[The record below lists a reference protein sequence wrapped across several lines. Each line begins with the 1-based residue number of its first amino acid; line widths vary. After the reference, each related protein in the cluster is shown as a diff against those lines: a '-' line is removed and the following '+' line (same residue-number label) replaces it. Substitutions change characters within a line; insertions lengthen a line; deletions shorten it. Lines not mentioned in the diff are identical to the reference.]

1 MLTQMDYP
9 DYHWTKQE
17 PKEGRPSLDCS
28 TFPRLRVFLSQ
39 LRPATRTDVL
49 LSKVLKYTKR
59 CWPDEVND
67 ALRPF
72 WTRRSELTVEDD
84 CLLWGSRAVIPL
96 KLRSKLIDELHR
108 DHPGMSRMKSVAR
121 SYMWWPGLDK
131 QIEQRVRGCVS
142 CQAVKNAPP
151 AAALQPWTWPS
162 QPWKRVHLDFAGPF
176 EGSMFLVA
184 VDACSKW
191 PEIHPMSSTTVTKTI
206 EVLRKMFSA
215 YGLPDQIVTD
225 NGPQFTSEDFA
236 TFMKD

>member
-1 MLTQMDYP
+1 M
-9 DYHWTKQE
+9 
-17 PKEGRPSLDCS
+17 
-28 TFPRLRVFLSQ
+28 
-39 LRPATRTDVL
+39 
-49 LSKVLKYTKR
+49 
-59 CWPDEVND
+59 
-67 ALRPF
+67 
-72 WTRRSELTVEDD
+72 
-84 CLLWGSRAVIPL
+84 IPL
-96 KLRSKLIDELHR
+96 KLRSKLIDELHH

-191 PEIHPMSSTTVTKTI
+191 PEIHPRSSTTVTKTI
-206 EVLRKMFSA
+206 ECMAYQTRSLQTMVRNSPRKISQHSWRSM
-215 YGLPDQIVTD
+215 GLDTKCTV
-225 NGPQFTSEDFA
+225 PQMDRWRG
-236 TFMKD
+236 